1 MGKLSWQYRVP
12 YNRPSWFP
20 PVIVSHLCGA
30 SYQLLIPSY
39 HLESVV
45 YIRGHSVFR
54 SWQVCSEWPSATKE
68 VQYRTPL
75 PPETTQGTS
84 CLSLSLPQPP
94 TAAHLITVNVFLSF
108 TECRVV
114 GIVQYVVFSDWCVSL
129 FIWRAC
135 SCPQSVFLS
144 QYWFVLLVLLTNR
157 VALSIYK
164 CFQLE
169 SC

>member
-20 PVIVSHLCGA
+20 PVIISHLCGA

-68 VQYRTPL
+68 VQYRTAL

-84 CLSLSLPQPP
+84 CLSLSAPAPNSCSSYYRQCIFVFYRMSRSWNRTVCGLLRLVCFSFYMKGLFMSTVRLPVSV
-94 TAAHLITVNVFLSF
+94 LICF
-108 TECRVV
+108 
-114 GIVQYVVFSDWCVSL
+114 
-129 FIWRAC
+129 AC
-135 SCPQSVFLS
+135 L
-144 QYWFVLLVLLTNR
+144 
-157 VALSIYK
+157 ID
-164 CFQLE
+164 
-169 SC
+169 